1 MSNNRRYL
9 PLQPGTT
16 DDSSRAHRRVRLM
29 LQDTQQAQIE
39 TDKALRS
46 SCERLARQGRPV
58 DREQH
63 DEPGHD
69 GA

>member
-9 PLQPGTT
+9 PLQRGTT

-63 DEPGHD
+63 DEAEHD